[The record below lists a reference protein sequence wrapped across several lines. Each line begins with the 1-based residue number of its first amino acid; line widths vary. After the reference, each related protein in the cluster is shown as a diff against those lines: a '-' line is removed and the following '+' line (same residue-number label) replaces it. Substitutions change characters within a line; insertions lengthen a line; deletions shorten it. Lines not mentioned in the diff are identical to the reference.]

1 MKYIIQVESNSL
13 SDEELHFLSGYTPY
27 AESGLLSEFEE
38 EGKRV
43 MEALA
48 KANIKVTD
56 KRARRLLLLR
66 GFYFLGVLRGAEA
79 YRTAVLDVEK
89 PELPAPEQLPFELN
103 EGCTELF
110 ADDLNQLPRGELYRL
125 CSALGM

>member
-1 MKYIIQVESNSL
+1 MNCIIP
-13 SDEELHFLSGYTPY
+13 DEELHYLSEYTPY

-48 KANIKVTD
+48 QASTRVKD
-56 KRARRLLLLR
+56 KRANRLLLLR

-79 YRTAVLDVEK
+79 YRAAVLDVEK
-89 PELPAPEQLPFELN
+89 PELPAADPLPFELD
-103 EGCTELF
+103 EGCAQLF